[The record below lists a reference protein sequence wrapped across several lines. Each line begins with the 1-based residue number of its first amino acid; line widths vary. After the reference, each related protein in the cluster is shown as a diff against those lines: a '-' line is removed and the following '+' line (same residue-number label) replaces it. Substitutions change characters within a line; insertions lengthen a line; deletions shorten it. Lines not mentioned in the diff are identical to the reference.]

1 MQNPATMSNQNTP
14 SDLVNV
20 AEAQRILGVSHFK
33 MSQLI
38 KDGMLNHYPNP
49 IDRRQKL
56 LSKAEVESLK
66 PKRAEAA

>member
-1 MQNPATMSNQNTP
+1 MSNLPNYNTP

-20 AEAQRILGVSHFK
+20 SEAQRILGVSHFK

-56 LSKAEVESLK
+56 LSKAEVEALK

>member
-1 MQNPATMSNQNTP
+1 MSNIHNHDTP

-20 AEAQRILGVSHFK
+20 SEAQRILGVSHFK

-56 LSKAEVESLK
+56 LSKAEVEALK

>member
-1 MQNPATMSNQNTP
+1 MSNQNTP

-20 AEAQRILGVSHFK
+20 SEAQRILGVSHFK

-56 LSKAEVESLK
+56 LSKAEVEALK